1 MRLWLP
7 ASCPRL
13 GPVCVVLECLSVTW
27 TNTHEGLSR
36 TLSKMWYM
44 DTYREMVS
52 LFFFFFFQFGPNCS
66 LLTNARVNLI
76 QRDSEG
82 STAENGKGDRDLTTP
97 F

>member
-1 MRLWLP
+1 MVYGYIQRD
-7 ASCPRL
+7 
-13 GPVCVVLECLSVTW
+13 
-27 TNTHEGLSR
+27 GLS
-36 TLSKMWYM
+36 
-44 DTYREMVS
+44 
-52 LFFFFFFQFGPNCS
+52 FFFFFFQFGPNCS